1 VTQRLLRGL
10 HRVEDGLLA
19 GLLGVLLLLAVLQI
33 ALRVFFNTG
42 LEWAEPVS
50 RMGVLWLALFGAL
63 GAARSHRHIAIDAL
77 PRLLPPVARR
87 AAWALVQVATATVC
101 GLLAWYGW
109 GMFEMEREMPSTFVP
124 GVASSWPM
132 LAFPLGF
139 GLLALRFAIGAFA
152 PPPDHPEGLAP
163 EEHPPVE
170 RAPEA
175 QTP

>member
-10 HRVEDGLLA
+10 HRAEDFLLA
-19 GLLGVLLLLAVLQI
+19 GLLGVLLLLSVVQI
-33 ALRVFFNTG
+33 GLRVFFDTG

-77 PRLLPPVARR
+77 PRLLPPPARR
-87 AAWALVQVATATVC
+87 AVWVLTQLATATVC

-109 GMFEMEREMPSTFVP
+109 GMVGMEREAPSVFVT
-124 GVASSWPM
+124 GVASWWPM
-132 LAFPLGF
+132 LVFPFGF
-139 GLLALRFAIGAFA
+139 ALLALRFAVSAFA

-163 EEHPPVE
+163 EHFSPEGS
-170 RAPEA
+170 AP
-175 QTP
+175 